1 MGRVKW
7 RRNRSIASLV
17 GARQRGAV
25 LQTFRVRYFFNA
37 EERAERLKPGMLKEQ
52 TDNAWTKLT
61 DAMKSG
67 KASEAE
73 KNVFQ
78 RALHR
83 LAEET

>member
-1 MGRVKW
+1 MQ
-7 RRNRSIASLV
+7 RSIGSGPIGLMPSGSSPACLRS
-17 GARQRGAV
+17 R
-25 LQTFRVRYFFNA
+25 
-37 EERAERLKPGMLKEQ
+37 P
-52 TDNAWTKLT
+52 NAWTKLT